1 MSATELLTAS
11 GAPAAE
17 PQTVDIRT
25 FRTTVR
31 VPAAST
37 GGALSVLEH
46 TLPAGYVAMPVHT
59 HARETEVT
67 HVLEGTL
74 TVQVGDGVTRAGP
87 GDLVVKPAGVRHAF
101 WNEGL
106 RPVRFLEIV
115 TPGGI
120 EEFYAEVARAIGAK
134 GKPDMGKV
142 MAAAER
148 HGLRFEMG
156 SLMDLLDRYGV
167 RLS

>member
-1 MSATELLTAS
+1 MSATELPA
-11 GAPAAE
+11 APGTPAE
-17 PQTVDIRT
+17 PQTIGIRT
-25 FRTTVR
+25 FCTTVR

-37 GGALSVLEH
+37 SGALSVLEH

-74 TVQVGDGVTRAGP
+74 TVQVGDAVTRAGP
-87 GDLVVKPAGVRHAF
+87 GTYVVKPAGVRHTF
-101 WNEGL
+101 WNEGP
-106 RPVRFLEIV
+106 RTGRFLEIV

-120 EEFYAEVARAIGAK
+120 EEFYGEVARAIGAR
-134 GKPDMGKV
+134 GKPDMRQV
-142 MAAAER
+142 MAAADR
-148 HGLRFEMG
+148 HGLHFEMG

-167 RLS
+167 QLS